1 MNCALLFALLC
12 AALLCAALLCAALLT
27 RSARSTRFTRSTH
40 STHPTHQERTLRL
53 INSSRPRGKAGGKD
67 DIVRYTDFKPGAP
80 ADRLLDD
87 QWVST

>member
-1 MNCALLFALLC
+1 MYLAAACRLRGDTLC
-12 AALLCAALLCAALLT
+12 LYIRC
-27 RSARSTRFTRSTH
+27 TRFTH
-40 STHPTHQERTLRL
+40 STHATHATHQERTLRL